1 MYELGGLDDI
11 QQIFKLGIGGYE
23 SADDHITFDSTRLPQ
38 FYDKHLD
45 KALRVKKVVYCPGL
59 NPQIGEIANRYYEKY
74 VEKFGSPPE
83 NLSVEPDHIRAQ
95 LQAEGALKVRS
106 EEGIVNN
113 YAKIIPDITLPIV
126 SALAFEIPAPWS
138 THYLNWTR
146 EQKQDKAIADA
157 ALRIDLDYPSP
168 GSAHHQ
174 CPYTSTQPENNAA
187 PNCPICDHP
196 RRKEVK
202 DAARYFPSITLH
214 EFKSLLSGSY
224 EHLIALLELT
234 RDETFDWVE
243 CHGTCSHD
251 ATDFRVTGGR
261 TGFDSENPII
271 QLEAA
276 DWTETEIGRS
286 LRTSKPLVKLLN
298 KHGVS
303 AKRIVQQVKLLFAL
317 YDSC

>member
-23 SADDHITFDSTRLPQ
+23 TADDHITFDSTRLPQ

-45 KALRVKKVVYCPGL
+45 KALRLEKVAYCPGL
-59 NPQIGEIANRYYEKY
+59 NPQIGEIANIYYKKY
-74 VEKFGSPPE
+74 IEKFGPPPTHI
-83 NLSVEPDHIRAQ
+83 NTDPDLVRLK
-95 LQAEGALKVRS
+95 LQDEGVLKVRS
-106 EEGIVNN
+106 ERGILNN
-113 YAKIIPDITLPIV
+113 YAKIIPDIALPIV
-126 SALAFEIPAPWS
+126 SALAFETPWS
-138 THYLNWTR
+138 RHYLDWTT
-146 EQKQDKAIADA
+146 EPKQDVAIVDA
-157 ALRIDLDYPSP
+157 ALLINPDYPPP
-168 GSAHHQ
+168 GSARHQ
-174 CPYTSTQPENNAA
+174 CPYTSAQTGNTEALSCA
-187 PNCPICDHP
+187 ICDHP

-202 DAARYFPSITLH
+202 DTARYFPSITLH